1 MTATFGALAC
11 STRVIPMTGPA
22 PEGACDADA
31 EAVERVLSGDTEAFR
46 SLVDRYQ
53 ERVFRFVRNVAPRS
67 TAHEDLAQ
75 DVFVSAFV
83 ALASFDVRRGSF
95 LTWLFAIAKNKCI
108 NAGRKMAPLLVAQL
122 PTVIDPTTP
131 ADELARA
138 EIRACLDAALEG
150 LPADQR
156 ECFVL
161 AELVGLTAEQI
172 AEIEGVVT
180 STIRSRLSRAK
191 AGLRAALSQLQ
202 GEEP

>member
-1 MTATFGALAC
+1 
-11 STRVIPMTGPA
+11 MTGPA

-31 EAVERVLSGDTEAFR
+31 EAVARVLSGDTEAFR
-46 SLVDRYQ
+46 GLVDRYE

-161 AELVGLTAEQI
+161 SELVGLTPEQI